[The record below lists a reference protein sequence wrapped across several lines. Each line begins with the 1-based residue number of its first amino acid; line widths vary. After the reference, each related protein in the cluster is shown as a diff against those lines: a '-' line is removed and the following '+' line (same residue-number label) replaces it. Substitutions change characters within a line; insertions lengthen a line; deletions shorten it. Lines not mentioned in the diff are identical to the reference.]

1 MNSDKDSST
10 FSFIN
15 LAIAGIRVRLACDN
29 HRLTE
34 LLRGRYRDFLSD
46 GQPYLEAVV
55 TLSRQPGLSS
65 LLNAE
70 IEFQGSV
77 LRFTAPGYQGNIDV
91 RAGRAELQLSTVRA
105 VEEVEYFLRIIYAVA
120 AYENGGLLFHA
131 AGIVKGEQA
140 YLFFGHSGSGK
151 TTAARLS
158 KHCLVLNDDLLL
170 LLPGSPNS
178 QDQLAWSAY
187 ATPFWNPTQVR
198 PAAAGAPIAGL
209 YRLVQDEKVYL
220 EPMSKGQAL
229 AELIANFPVI
239 PDDPGRNES
248 LISRALSLLRA
259 APAYRL
265 HFLPDDSFWNVIDNQ

>member
-1 MNSDKDSST
+1 MNSDKDSSS

-55 TLSRQPGLSS
+55 TLSDQPGLSS

-70 IEFQGSV
+70 IEFQGGV
-77 LRFTAPGYQGNIDV
+77 LRFIASGYQGNIDAG
-91 RAGRAELQLSTVRA
+91 AGRAELQLSSVRA

-140 YLFFGHSGSGK
+140 YLFFGHSGAGK

-158 KHCLVLNDDLLL
+158 KRYLVLNDDLLL
-170 LLPGSPNS
+170 LLPGSPDS
-178 QDQLAWSAY
+178 QDPWVWSAY

-209 YRLVQDEKVYL
+209 YRLVQDKKVYL
-220 EPMSKGQAL
+220 EPISKGQAL

-239 PDDPGRNES
+239 PDDPGRNEG
-248 LISRALSLLRA
+248 LISRALSLLKA

-265 HFLPDDSFWNVIDNQ
+265 HFLPDDSFWNVISK